1 MPLPA
6 DYAERVY
13 AGVLGKT
20 IGVYLGRPFEG
31 WSYERILA
39 ELGPIEYYVHER
51 LGQPLVVV
59 DDDLTGTFT
68 FLRALADHGATRALT
83 PEQIGQTWLN
93 YLIEG
98 RSTLWWGGLGTST
111 EHTAYLRLAAGIPAP
126 RSGSTALNGQVV
138 AEQIGAQ
145 IFVDGWAMVAPGDP
159 ALAADLARR
168 AASVSHDGA
177 AVEAAQL
184 LAAMEALAFE
194 ESDIDT
200 LLDEGLRCIPPGSLI
215 ARLAGD
221 LREWRA
227 EFPDWHTARGM
238 LAEHYGYARY
248 GGGCHVVPNHGVV
261 LLGLLYG
268 GGDFGRSLLIANT
281 SGWDTDCNSGN
292 LGCLLA
298 LRGGL
303 AALDGTPGQGVQ
315 LNAPTPDGTHGQGV
329 QFQRDAAQSN
339 APTVDWRGPV
349 ADRLLL
355 SSADGGRSVTDAVSE
370 AGEIVTLG
378 RALAGLPPAP
388 PKAGARFHFD
398 FPGAVQ
404 GLQPQADAGSLA
416 IENVAGHSALGA
428 RSLALHYQLP
438 AAGQAVRALTPTFA
452 LPDPRMEHGYRLF
465 ASPTLYPGQTV
476 RARLAADA
484 GNAAL
489 VTARLMVEAYD
500 AGDQLARSAGPAIS
514 LAAGE
519 ALELRWTV
527 DDLDGAPI
535 AAVGVGLSG
544 AAGTAGTVYLD
555 YLTWNGAP
563 KTRLARTAKDGAA
576 WRQAW
581 VNAMDQLDQRAD
593 EPLRLIQNRGTG
605 LVLQGTREWAD
616 YAASATLTPQL
627 ARAFG
632 LAARAQG
639 LRRYYAL
646 VLAEGGRARL
656 VKTRDGQTRSL
667 AEAPFAWARDQAY
680 TLALRVT
687 GARLLGS
694 INGQPLFDIV
704 DEDRPLDSGG
714 VALLCTEGTV
724 VVNAAAVAGA

>member
-31 WSYERILA
+31 WTYERILA
-39 ELGPIEYYVHER
+39 ELGPIEGYVHER

-68 FLRALADHGATRALT
+68 FLRALADHGATRELT

-126 RSGSTALNGQVV
+126 HSGSSALNTQVV

-159 ALAADLARR
+159 ELAADLARR
-168 AASVSHDGA
+168 AGSVSHDGA

-184 LAAMEALAFE
+184 LAAMEALAFV
-194 ESDIDT
+194 ESDIDA
-200 LLDEGLRCIPPGSLI
+200 LLDAGLRCIPADSLI
-215 ARLAGD
+215 ARLAAD

-227 EFPDWHTARGM
+227 ELADWRVARQH
-238 LAEHYGYARY
+238 LANRYGYDRY
-248 GGGCHVVPNHGVV
+248 GGGCHVVPNHGVI

-268 GGDFGRSLLIANT
+268 GGDFQRSLMIANT

-292 LGCLLA
+292 LGCLLG

-303 AALDGTPGQGVQ
+303 SALD
-315 LNAPTPDGTHGQGV
+315 
-329 QFQRDAAQSN
+329 AA
-339 APTVDWRGPV
+339 AARGGPDWRGPV

-355 SSADGGRSVTDAVSE
+355 SSADGGRSVTDAVIE
-370 AGEIVTLG
+370 TGHIVSLG

-404 GLQPQADAGSLA
+404 GFQPGAAEGALE
-416 IENVAGHSALGA
+416 IHNVAGHSQTGT
-428 RSLALHYQLP
+428 RSLALSYPAL
-438 AAGQAVRALTPTFA
+438 AAGQALSALTPTFA
-452 LPDPRMEHGYRLF
+452 LPDPKMETGYRLF

-476 RARLAADA
+476 RAAMQADA
-484 GNAAL
+484 GNLAPVSVQL
-489 VTARLMVEAYD
+489 CMEAYD
-500 AGDQLARSAGPAIS
+500 AHDRRARVYGPEFTLAPGAEG
-514 LAAGE
+514 
-519 ALELRWTV
+519 ALSWRV
-527 DDLDGAPI
+527 GDLDGAPI
-535 AAVGVGLSG
+535 AAVGVALRG
-544 AAGTAGTVYLD
+544 ASEAGKVYLD
-555 YLTWNGAP
+555 TLTWEGAP
-563 KTRLARTAKDGAA
+563 TTKLVRPQAAGVA
-576 WRQAW
+576 WRKAW
-581 VNAMDQLDQRAD
+581 VDAMDQVVQRGD

-605 LVLQGTREWAD
+605 LVLHGTREWTD
-616 YAASATLTPQL
+616 YSASAALVPQL

-632 LAARAQG
+632 LAARVQG

-656 VKTRDGQTRSL
+656 VKALDGEQVLAETDFAWTRDQTYELTLQVSGPRLLASVNGRQLFDVADEHASL
-667 AEAPFAWARDQAY
+667 A
-680 TLALRVT
+680 
-687 GARLLGS
+687 
-694 INGQPLFDIV
+694 
-704 DEDRPLDSGG
+704 SGG
-714 VALLCTEGTV
+714 VALLCTEGAV
-724 VVNAAAVAGA
+724 VVTAAAVAAVGRGVQ

>member
-1 MPLPA
+1 MIRSDLKGNSMSLPV

-39 ELGPIEYYVHER
+39 ELGPIEYYVHQR

-83 PEQIGQTWLN
+83 PEQVGQTWLN

-126 RSGSTALNGQVV
+126 RSGSAALNGQVV

-145 IFVDGWAMVAPGDP
+145 IFIDGWAMLAPGDP
-159 ALAADLARR
+159 ELAADLARR

-184 LAAMEALAFE
+184 LAAMEALAFV

-200 LLDEGLRCIPPGSLI
+200 LLDEGLRCIPAESII

-227 EFPDWHTARGM
+227 EFPDWRAARRM
-238 LAEHYGYARY
+238 LAEQYGYERY

-268 GGDFGRSLLIANT
+268 GGDFGRSLMIANT

-303 AALDGTPGQGVQ
+303 AALDGPAGQGVQSQKDAAQ
-315 LNAPTPDGTHGQGV
+315 LNAPTP
-329 QFQRDAAQSN
+329 
-339 APTVDWRGPV
+339 DWRGPV

-355 SSADGGRSVTDAVSE
+355 SSADGGRSVTDAVIE
-370 AGEIVTLG
+370 AGQIVTLG

-404 GLQPQADAGSLA
+404 GFQPPADEGALA
-416 IENVAGHSALGA
+416 IQNVAGHSALGT
-428 RSLALHYQLP
+428 RSLALRYQLS
-438 AAGQAVRALTPTFA
+438 AAGQAVQALTPTFA
-452 LPDPRMEHGYRLF
+452 LPDPRMEHAYRLF

-489 VTARLMVEAYD
+489 VTARLMVEADD
-500 AGDQLARSAGPAIS
+500 AGDPLARLEGPASS

-519 ALELRWTV
+519 ELELSWTV

-535 AAVGVGLSG
+535 TSVGLALSG

-555 YLTWNGAP
+555 YLTWDGAP
-563 KTRLARTAKDGAA
+563 QTRLARGATDGTA

-581 VNAMDQLDQRAD
+581 VDAMDQRAQRGD
-593 EPLRLIQNRGTG
+593 EPLRLIQNHGTG
-605 LVLQGTREWAD
+605 LLLHGTREWTD

-627 ARAFG
+627 VQAFG
-632 LAARAQG
+632 LAARVQG

-656 VKTRDGQTRSL
+656 VKARDGQTRVL
-667 AEAPFAWARDQAY
+667 AEAAFTWTRDQAY
-680 TLALRVT
+680 ALALRVT
-687 GARLLGS
+687 GRRLLAS
-694 INGQPLFDIV
+694 INGQPLFDV
-704 DEDRPLDSGG
+704 SDEDQPLSSGG
-714 VALLCTEGTV
+714 VALLCAEGTV